1 MLFRSYFPFIAGFI
15 LLVACAAVQ
24 EISKQG
30 ASSFPGQ
37 IVIVNETD
45 TMRFIY
51 IGEESSEMYRI
62 NFEPGETWISPA
74 FNGRPRVR
82 LYYSEEGIEEYLLS
96 PGLFYHLYFDKRKKR
111 TDIKLM
117 RNR

>member
-1 MLFRSYFPFIAGFI
+1 MKKYFPFIAVFI
-15 LLVACAAVQ
+15 VVVACASVQ
-24 EISKQG
+24 DISKPG
-30 ASSFPGQ
+30 TTVSPGQ
-37 IVIVNETD
+37 IAIINETD
-45 TMRFIY
+45 SIHFLY
-51 IGEESSEMYRI
+51 IGAESSEMYRI

-74 FNGRPRVR
+74 FNGRPSVR